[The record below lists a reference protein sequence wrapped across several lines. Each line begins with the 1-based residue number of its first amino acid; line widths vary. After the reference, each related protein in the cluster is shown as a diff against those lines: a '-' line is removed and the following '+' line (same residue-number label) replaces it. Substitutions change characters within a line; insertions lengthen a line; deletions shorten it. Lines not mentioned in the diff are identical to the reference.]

1 METKVK
7 EFEHFRLH
15 TIVNKK
21 FKRCAI
27 EIHFRNKNTKERMT
41 NLYSLL
47 KLMNRG
53 TKTNPS
59 LKELN
64 KRKEYLYG
72 LSTSCYSS
80 PNANVMDAVVFGEFL
95 NPKYVDDKNYLD
107 DIIKFLFDYI
117 KEPLLSEK
125 DFNIVKEEI
134 KLTIKKQNENLS
146 SKAFLQS
153 KKTVDCILNIDPFD
167 VEEDVDKVHLSD
179 LKEALKDMIDNYA
192 IDIYV
197 IGNLDMDEIEK
208 KIIDNSP
215 FISNP
220 VCNYDYNDFVSHR
233 DVIEVEEK
241 DKFEQSMI
249 VYYYS
254 FEDLSRDERLY
265 EATVLGDV
273 LGSGLNSLLYKDI
286 REKYSLCYNLSAIY
300 MRHFNILRIMVGVDK
315 KNIEKAKERI
325 EYIMNNLDTLIN
337 KNNVKD
343 ARLNIINGILTNTD
357 SVDYLL
363 FESDAVFNKVI
374 DPMDIKLKKFESVTD
389 KSIKSILPKMKEYTK
404 YVLVGDKN
412 EDN

>member
-1 METKVK
+1 
-7 EFEHFRLH
+7 
-15 TIVNKK
+15 
-21 FKRCAI
+21 
-27 EIHFRNKNTKERMT
+27 
-41 NLYSLL
+41 
-47 KLMNRG
+47 
-53 TKTNPS
+53 
-59 LKELN
+59 
-64 KRKEYLYG
+64 
-72 LSTSCYSS
+72 
-80 PNANVMDAVVFGEFL
+80 
-95 NPKYVDDKNYLD
+95 
-107 DIIKFLFDYI
+107 
-117 KEPLLSEK
+117 
-125 DFNIVKEEI
+125 
-134 KLTIKKQNENLS
+134 
-146 SKAFLQS
+146 
-153 KKTVDCILNIDPFD
+153 
-167 VEEDVDKVHLSD
+167 
-179 LKEALKDMIDNYA
+179 
-192 IDIYV
+192 
-197 IGNLDMDEIEK
+197 
-208 KIIDNSP
+208 
-215 FISNP
+215 
-220 VCNYDYNDFVSHR
+220 
-233 DVIEVEEK
+233 
-241 DKFEQSMI
+241 MI

-389 KSIKSILPKMKEYTK
+389 KSVKSILPKMKEYTK